1 MNNKAL
7 IPHEINKLDFNLSVV
22 ESNLIFH
29 FISKI
34 DYIKNKENNKLEMI
48 KDDFDEYNISYADL
62 TKSLKRG
69 IDYNTIKNLVRNLK
83 PIEMTSEDGSY
94 EFLWWFEKFKF
105 NGTTKKFTIKL
116 HKNLMPYLEELKQ
129 FLSIDMEIYTSLST
143 TYSKRLYL
151 LLHEQK
157 YKGFH
162 IFNVDELRLLLK
174 TPLSMK
180 KWADFKRYVLD
191 ISIEHINKN
200 SDLYISYEVLKNKGG
215 KTITDIKFNIQKNK
229 NYIGYKSD
237 DEQLFKNFQAWFLNN
252 FKFYKECILSYR
264 GKEIFINEDGWFY
277 NALNKYD
284 QDFNKENT
292 EFFNKIWEKLY
303 DDEEYFKKILLKW
316 KGRK

>member
-7 IPHEINKLDFNLSVV
+7 IPHEMNRLDFNLSVV

-34 DYIKNKENNKLEMI
+34 DYIQNQETKKLEMI
-48 KDDFDEYNISYADL
+48 TEDFNEYNISYIDL
-62 TKSLKRG
+62 KASLKRG
-69 IDYNTIKNLVRNLK
+69 IDYNTIKNLVKNIK
-83 PIEMTSEDGSY
+83 PIEINGYDGSY
-94 EFLWWFEKFKF
+94 EFLWWFEKFKY

-129 FLSIDMEIYTSLST
+129 YLSIDMDIYTSLTT
-143 TYSKRLYL
+143 TYSKKLYL

-162 IFNVDELRLLLK
+162 IFNVDDLRIILK
-174 TPLSMK
+174 TPNSSNR
-180 KWADFKRYVLD
+180 WDNFKNKVLD

-200 SDLYISYEVLKNKGG
+200 SDLYIDYEVLKNNGG
-215 KTITDIKFNIQKNK
+215 KTITDIKFNIKKNK
-229 NYIGYKSD
+229 NFIGYKSNE
-237 DEQLFKNFQAWFLNN
+237 EQLFKNFQGWFLNN
-252 FKFYKECILSYR
+252 FKYYPDCIDSYK

-284 QDFNKENT
+284 EDFKNKEFT
-292 EFFNKIWEKLY
+292 DKIWERLY
-303 DDEEYFKKILLKW
+303 NDEEYFKNILLKW
-316 KGRK
+316 KGKK